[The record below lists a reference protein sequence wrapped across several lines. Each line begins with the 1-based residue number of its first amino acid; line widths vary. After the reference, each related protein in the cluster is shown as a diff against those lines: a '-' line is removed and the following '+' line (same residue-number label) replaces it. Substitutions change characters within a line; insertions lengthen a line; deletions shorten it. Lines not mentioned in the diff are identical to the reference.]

1 MERILFVFFMLSLVS
16 VASPTPAAA
25 ANQFWKVRSGDTLE
39 TIATTLDIPNED
51 IKKLN
56 PGVSESNLQIG
67 QQLKLPLR
75 SYPESKRLEDQLGK
89 TAAQVGRLEQQRSD
103 LAIRIAGAEAQLL
116 WHPVW
121 FWGFWLCFAVIA
133 FIAGGAYWI
142 FRQTHPRVFAQPG
155 ERTIRDL
162 QVSQTRV
169 RSTFPHDE
177 EETFGSHSGHWHP
190 LLKRVTHTG

>member
-1 MERILFVFFMLSLVS
+1 MERILFVFFMLSPVLV
-16 VASPTPAAA
+16 APPTPAAA
-25 ANQFWKVRSGDTLE
+25 GNQTWKVRSGDTLE

-56 PGVSESNLQIG
+56 PGVSENNLQIG

-75 SYPESKRLEDQLGK
+75 SFPESKRLEDELGES
-89 TAAQVGRLEQQRSD
+89 AAQVGRLEQQRSD

-121 FWGFWLCFAVIA
+121 LWGFWICFSVIA
-133 FIAGGAYWI
+133 FIAGGAYWL
-142 FRQTHPRVFAQPG
+142 FRQTHPRVFAQPR

-162 QVSQTRV
+162 QESQTRV
-169 RSTFPHDE
+169 RSTFPADE
-177 EETFGSHSGHWHP
+177 ESASSRRGQWRPS
-190 LLKRVTHTG
+190 LKRLPHTG

>member
-1 MERILFVFFMLSLVS
+1 MERLLIVFFMLSLVL
-16 VASPTPAAA
+16 VAPSTPATAG
-25 ANQFWKVRSGDTLE
+25 NQSWKVRSGDTLE
-39 TIATTLDIPNED
+39 TITTTLDIPNEE

-75 SYPESKRLEDQLGK
+75 SYPESRRLEDELGK
-89 TAAQVGRLEQQRSD
+89 TAAQVGRLEQQRND
-103 LAIRIAGAEAQLL
+103 LAMRIAGAEAQLF

-121 FWGFWLCFAVIA
+121 LWGFWLCFGVIA

-142 FRQTHPRVFAQPG
+142 FRQTHPRVFAQPR

-177 EETFGSHSGHWHP
+177 EEAAGSHSGHWHP
-190 LLKRVTHTG
+190 SLKRVTHTG

>member
-1 MERILFVFFMLSLVS
+1 MERILFVFFMLSLVL
-16 VASPTPAAA
+16 VAPSTPAAA
-25 ANQFWKVRSGDTLE
+25 GNQSWKVRSGDTLE
-39 TIATTLDIPNED
+39 TIATTLDIPNEE

-75 SYPESKRLEDQLGK
+75 SYPESRRLEDELGK

-103 LAIRIAGAEAQLL
+103 LAMRIAGAEAQLL

-121 FWGFWLCFAVIA
+121 LWGFWLCFGVIA

-142 FRQTHPRVFAQPG
+142 FRQTHPRVFAQPR

-169 RSTFPHDE
+169 RSTFPHDD
-177 EETFGSHSGHWHP
+177 EETAGSHSGHWHP
-190 LLKRVTHTG
+190 SLKRVTHTG

>member
-1 MERILFVFFMLSLVS
+1 MERILFVFFMLSLVL
-16 VASPTPAAA
+16 VAPTPAAA
-25 ANQFWKVRSGDTLE
+25 GNQSWKVRSGDTLE
-39 TIATTLDIPNED
+39 TITTTLDIPNEE

-75 SYPESKRLEDQLGK
+75 SYPETKRLEVELGK
-89 TAAQVGRLEQQRSD
+89 TSAQVGTLEQQRSD

-121 FWGFWLCFAVIA
+121 FWGFWLCFGVIA

-142 FRQTHPRVFAQPG
+142 FRQTHPRVFAQPR

-162 QVSQTRV
+162 QVSETRV

-177 EETFGSHSGHWHP
+177 EETAGSHSGHWHP
-190 LLKRVTHTG
+190 SLKRVTHTG